1 MPPVGVS
8 TWPLVGRTREL
19 EAARRAL
26 AEPGA
31 GLVIAGPPGVG
42 RTRLAEEVLADVEA
56 DGATVVRLV
65 ATRAAATI
73 PFWAA
78 APLLGGPGSDGAD
91 ASGLD
96 APDALV
102 SAHRAVA
109 ELAAVAPVVVGVDDV
124 HLLDQATA
132 GLLHQVVE
140 AGQVRLVLTVRT
152 GGAMPQAV
160 ARLVEDRGWTRLELA
175 DLTRDDVEALL
186 TASLE
191 GGEVESS
198 TVARLWAATQGN

>member
-1 MPPVGVS
+1 MPLVGVPTSGPS
-8 TWPLVGRTREL
+8 TAGVSSWPLVGRTREL

-78 APLLGGPGSDGAD
+78 APLLGGPGSDGPGGTSGRDNPGGPGNPDGPDGPDATAD
-91 ASGLD
+91 ALM
-96 APDALV
+96 
-102 SAHRAVA
+102 SAHRAV
-109 ELAAVAPVVVGVDDV
+109 
-124 HLLDQATA
+124 
-132 GLLHQVVE
+132 
-140 AGQVRLVLTVRT
+140 
-152 GGAMPQAV
+152 
-160 ARLVEDRGWTRLELA
+160 
-175 DLTRDDVEALL
+175 
-186 TASLE
+186 
-191 GGEVESS
+191 
-198 TVARLWAATQGN
+198 